1 MKTRQFAA
9 HDMWGWFSS
18 GTHLRKHV
26 VSLAV
31 LLLSIL
37 ICSGMGI
44 FSVSALTDEEHAAQ
58 TNETIESETQT
69 DDQKTTI
76 QTEED
81 QNESGSGIS
90 EDTEQLPQ
98 QVRDFID
105 VSEIETQVP
114 DEFREMW
121 ETLTQ
126 STTSNQVYEIIGE
139 TAIQAKG
146 ALQAL
151 MPLTLNIISC
161 LICASLMRL
170 LGETLQS
177 GQLRQ
182 VLSMIC
188 AGVLCY
194 MVFSQILAL
203 CDQAEQ
209 TITTL
214 KNVMNSV
221 TLVMGGATVLSGHTA
236 GAAATQVGMSAFLS
250 LLGVLADRVIIPA
263 VHASLALG
271 ILSICETPFSL
282 DQVGTMIRRCIMW
295 ITATLTTLLT
305 AVLAFQKAISA
316 GADSLGLRGVK
327 FALSN
332 LVPVIGS
339 ALGDAVATLGT
350 SLRAVGS
357 IAGGMGIAA
366 VVLVVLLPLI
376 RLIAYRLI
384 IGLCAALAQ
393 ALGLTTE
400 QRVLNTAGEILGFLS
415 AILSFLGVLFVIQCG
430 ILSIGIGTTV

>member
-1 MKTRQFAA
+1 
-9 HDMWGWFSS
+9 
-18 GTHLRKHV
+18 
-26 VSLAV
+26 
-31 LLLSIL
+31 
-37 ICSGMGI
+37 
-44 FSVSALTDEEHAAQ
+44 
-58 TNETIESETQT
+58 
-69 DDQKTTI
+69 
-76 QTEED
+76 
-81 QNESGSGIS
+81 
-90 EDTEQLPQ
+90 
-98 QVRDFID
+98 
-105 VSEIETQVP
+105 
-114 DEFREMW
+114 
-121 ETLTQ
+121 
-126 STTSNQVYEIIGE
+126 
-139 TAIQAKG
+139 
-146 ALQAL
+146 
-151 MPLTLNIISC
+151 
-161 LICASLMRL
+161 
-170 LGETLQS
+170 
-177 GQLRQ
+177 
-182 VLSMIC
+182 
-188 AGVLCY
+188 

-366 VVLVVLLPLI
+366 VVLVILLPLV

-415 AILSFLGVLFVIQCG
+415 AVLSFLGVLFVIQCG